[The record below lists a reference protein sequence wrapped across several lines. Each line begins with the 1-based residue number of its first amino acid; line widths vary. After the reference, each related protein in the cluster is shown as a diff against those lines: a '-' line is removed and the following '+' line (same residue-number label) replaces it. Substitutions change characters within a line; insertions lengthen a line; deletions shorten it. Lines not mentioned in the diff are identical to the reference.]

1 MNQLDLGQKAEVTA
15 VRSTKTAS
23 ILDPRGFFVV
33 EHWRKGQKINEYR
46 FPNGITNQG
55 KNSLLDIMFHGATQ
69 ITTWYL
75 GMIETA
81 GYTALAATDTY
92 QNIGQ
97 VGNQW
102 AEFTSYTDAANG
114 GSSATRPEW
123 TEGAAS
129 GQTTT
134 NASPVVFDI
143 TGSETVKGLFL
154 VGGIV
159 AAHTKGDHAASGV
172 LWATA
177 LFTGGDVAV
186 NNEDQLKV
194 TYSVSA
200 LILPRRRP
208 GWDVSFGPVFFS

>member
-1 MNQLDLGQKAEVTA
+1 MNQLDLGQEAEVTA
-15 VRSTKTAS
+15 VRSTQTAS
-23 ILDPRGFFVV
+23 VLNPRGFFVV

-55 KNSLLDIMFHGATQ
+55 KDALLNVMFHGATLSQ
-69 ITTWYL
+69 ITAWYL
-75 GMIETA
+75 GMVGTTNY
-81 GYTALAATDTY
+81 GGTGLAATDTY
-92 QNIGQ
+92 QNINQ
-97 VGNQW
+97 SGNDW
-102 AEFTSYTDAANG
+102 DEFTGYTDPAN
-114 GSSATRPEW
+114 SNSATTRPAW
-123 TEGAAS
+123 TMGASAS
-129 GQTTT
+129 QVVT

-143 TGSETVKGLFL
+143 TATETVKGLFL

-159 AAHTKGDHAASGV
+159 AAQTKGDHASGGI

-200 LILPRRRP
+200 
-208 GWDVSFGPVFFS
+208 

>member
-1 MNQLDLGQKAEVTA
+1 MNQLDLGQEAEVTA
-15 VRSTKTAS
+15 VRSTKTMSVLNPHGA
-23 ILDPRGFFVV
+23 FVV
-33 EHWRKGQKINEYR
+33 EHWRKGQKIGEYR

-55 KNSLLDIMFHGATQ
+55 KNSLLNIMFHGATQ

-75 GMIETA
+75 GMIQTA
-81 GYTALAATDTY
+81 GYTALDAGDTY
-92 QNIGQ
+92 QNISQ
-97 VGNQW
+97 AGNQW
-102 AEFTSYTDAANG
+102 QEFTSYTDAANA
-114 GSSATRPEW
+114 SSSTTRPTW
-123 TEGAAS
+123 TDGAAS
-129 GQTTT
+129 GQSIT

-159 AAHTKGDHAASGV
+159 AAQTKQDHAANGV

-194 TYSVSA
+194 TYTVSA
-200 LILPRRRP
+200 
-208 GWDVSFGPVFFS
+208 

>member
-1 MNQLDLGQKAEVTA
+1 MNQLDLGQEAEVTA

-23 ILDPRGFFVV
+23 ILNPRGFFVV
-33 EHWRKGQKINEYR
+33 EHWRKGQKIDEYR

-97 VGNQW
+97 
-102 AEFTSYTDAANG
+102 
-114 GSSATRPEW
+114 
-123 TEGAAS
+123 S
-129 GQTTT
+129 GQSVGMS
-134 NASPVVFDI
+134 SPVTLTPPTAAVRLPARMDRGCGFRSDHHQCKPRGVRHHRLGNGQGLVPRRRHRSCSYQGRPCGQRRSVGDRFVHRRRRGREQR
-143 TGSETVKGLFL
+143 GSIE
-154 VGGIV
+154 
-159 AAHTKGDHAASGV
+159 
-172 LWATA
+172 
-177 LFTGGDVAV
+177 GDV
-186 NNEDQLKV
+186 QRQR
-194 TYSVSA
+194 

-208 GWDVSFGPVFFS
+208 GRDVSLGPVFFS

>member
-1 MNQLDLGQKAEVTA
+1 MNQLDLGQEAEVTA

-23 ILDPRGFFVV
+23 ILNPRGFFVV
-33 EHWRKGQKINEYR
+33 EHWRKGQKIGEYR

-75 GMIETA
+75 GMIQTCRLHGFGCHRHLPEH
-81 GYTALAATDTY
+81 
-92 QNIGQ
+92 
-97 VGNQW
+97 
-102 AEFTSYTDAANG
+102 
-114 GSSATRPEW
+114 RPER
-123 TEGAAS
+123 ERVGRVHQLYGRRQRQQLRLPARRGPSGAAS
-129 GQTTT
+129 GQTIT

-159 AAHTKGDHAASGV
+159 AAQTKGDHAANGV

-200 LILPRRRP
+200 
-208 GWDVSFGPVFFS
+208 